1 MNRDELAEK
10 TKQELM
16 AIGTE
21 QGLSFTPA
29 NSKGDMIDAILG
41 APVKIAEKAAD
52 MPPEG
57 RLYSLDGKP
66 ASGRKFKVT
75 IHATEQDRGDVFLS
89 VNGHGMYVK
98 RNHEVT
104 LDEAYV
110 DVLKNAVIDTFTK
123 DPDTGKV
130 QKITMMHYPFSA
142 IAA

>member
-10 TKQELM
+10 TKPELIEIAETM
-16 AIGTE
+16 S
-21 QGLSFTPA
+21 LKLTPA
-29 NSKGDMIDAILG
+29 DSKGDMIDSILNG
-41 APVKIAEKAAD
+41 VVKVAEKSVD

-57 RLYSLDGKP
+57 RLYSLDGKKM
-66 ASGRKFKVT
+66 SGRKFKVT

-89 VNGHGMYVK
+89 VNGHAMYVK
-98 RNHEVT
+98 RNVEVT